1 MNEKNKKKEKNKIR
15 KIAIIISSLLIT
27 ACSYNPVIDTAGRS
41 GTFPVAKAEQITD
54 DIILCTKFA
63 ENTLSDSQE
72 FQAWIIDNILR
83 PASLGVV
90 SKADDT
96 RKNYIRKCLSNRG
109 HSVLN

>member
-1 MNEKNKKKEKNKIR
+1 MKKLILL
-15 KIAIIISSLLIT
+15 SLVLSLT
-27 ACSYNPVIDTAGRS
+27 SCYTYKPVVDTAGRS
-41 GTFPVAKAEQITD
+41 GTFPNAKAEQITD

-72 FQAWIIDNILR
+72 FQGWLIDNIFR

-96 RKNYIRKCLSNRG
+96 RKNYIRKCMTNRG

>member
-1 MNEKNKKKEKNKIR
+1 MKK
-15 KIAIIISSLLIT
+15 IIISLLLIT
-27 ACSYNPVIDTAGRS
+27 LAGCYTYKPVIDTAGRS
-41 GTFPVAKAEQITD
+41 GTFNEVRAEKITD
-54 DIILCTKFA
+54 DIILCTKFSYD
-63 ENTLSDSQE
+63 TLSDSQE

-96 RKNYIRKCLSNRG
+96 RKNYIRKCLNNRG